1 MDVWIET
8 AAGNLVRSATLAIVI
23 RPGETG
29 NGWDVCISASA
40 PPSIFASGF
49 ESRDEARRIRNA
61 LAVAI
66 SGAKACEGAPAV
78 FFDKGTQTVKTEDL
92 AG

>member
-23 RPGETG
+23 RPGESG
-29 NGWDVCISASA
+29 NGWEVCISASA
-40 PPSIFASGF
+40 PPSVFAAGF
-49 ESRDEARRIRNA
+49 GSREEARLIRNA

-66 SGAKACEGAPAV
+66 SGAKACEGTPAV
-78 FFDKGTQTVKTEDL
+78 FFDRETLTVKTEDL